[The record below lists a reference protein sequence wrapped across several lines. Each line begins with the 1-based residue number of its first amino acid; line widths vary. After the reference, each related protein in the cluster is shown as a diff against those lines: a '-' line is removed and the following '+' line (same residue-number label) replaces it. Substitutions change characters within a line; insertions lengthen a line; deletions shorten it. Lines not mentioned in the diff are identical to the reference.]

1 MDEVKTRRPRA
12 KKKLWILLTVI
23 LLVGLSLLFLGTR
36 LRHWVEEKEKTKLL
50 TLVDREHPVEDDYN
64 VEFTLLGEGQ
74 MVDSRCVDDLEAMLE
89 ACRRAGGRP
98 VVTESFRTW
107 GAQERAYEESLAE
120 LTETGLSREQAEQRL
135 ERMTEQP
142 GFSEHQLGL
151 AVDLEEQDSELTK
164 EQQADTATL
173 RWLREN
179 SWRYGF
185 ILRYPDN
192 KSEVTGKAFR
202 PWHYRYVGR
211 EAAEQIHELD
221 LSLEEYIGMFFAS

>member
-107 GAQERAYEESLAE
+107 GAQERAYEEALAE
-120 LTETGLSREQAEQRL
+120 LTETGLSLEQAEQRL

-192 KSEVTGKAFR
+192 KSEVTGKVFR